1 MKSVFE
7 GESTYPYYLMLGFYL
22 SRLVNTPRISPKE
35 AINIDILSPDFAERF
50 IKLHDKDI
58 DRMEIMDNSVADGKP
73 LSIRSLY
80 TRAKEEYVIVL
91 FGLNT
96 AEHARDT
103 LEMATELEAFYPS
116 SYVKIDLNTIIEK
129 HTNYIYEQVKELL
142 KMRTSVSKEDWD
154 AIENL

>member
-7 GESTYPYYLMLGFYL
+7 GESTYPYYLLIGFYL
-22 SRLVNTPRISPKE
+22 SRLVNNPRISPKE
-35 AINIDILSPDFAERF
+35 AINIDILSPGFAEKF
-50 IKLHDKDI
+50 IRLHDKHI
-58 DRMEIMDNSVADGKP
+58 DQVEIMDNSVADGKP

-80 TRAKEEYVIVL
+80 QRGKEEYVIVL

-103 LEMATELEAFYPS
+103 LEMATELEAFYEEPG
-116 SYVKIDLNTIIEK
+116 LNDIIEK

-142 KMRTSVSKEDWD
+142 KMRTSISKEDWD